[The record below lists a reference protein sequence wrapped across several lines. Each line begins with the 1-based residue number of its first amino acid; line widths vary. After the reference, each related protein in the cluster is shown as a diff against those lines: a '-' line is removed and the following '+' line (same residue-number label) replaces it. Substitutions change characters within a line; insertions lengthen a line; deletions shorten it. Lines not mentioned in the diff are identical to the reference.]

1 MPHDIRVISARE
13 FLRADVQGQPDLAA
27 SRQILEE
34 LAAAGGADPGR
45 DILLDVRDTGAPVL
59 TSVDLFEL
67 VQVFRKLGLGV
78 LNRIAI
84 LRRVKDEFDRARFF
98 EMLATDRGL
107 NVAVFEDFEPAFTWL
122 HGSGEPARPVSPEE

>member
-13 FLRADVQGQPDLAA
+13 FLRADVQGQPDLAT

-107 NVAVFEDFEPAFTWL
+107 NVAVFEEFEPAFTWL
-122 HGSGEPARPVSPEE
+122 HGGGEPV

>member
-1 MPHDIRVISARE
+1 MSHDIRVISGRE
-13 FLRADVQGQPDLAA
+13 FLRADVRGQPDLAT

-34 LAAAGGADPGR
+34 LAAAGGADPRR
-45 DILLDVRDTGAPVL
+45 DIMLDIRDTGDPVL

-107 NVAVFEDFEPAFTWL
+107 NVAVFEEFEPAFTWL
-122 HGSGEPARPVSPEE
+122 NGPGEPV

>member
-1 MPHDIRVISARE
+1 MPHDIRVISAKE
-13 FLRADVQGQPDLAA
+13 FLRADVRGEPDLAT
-27 SRQILEE
+27 SKRILEE

-45 DILLDVRDTGAPVL
+45 DILLDVRQTGAPVL

-84 LRRVKDEFDRARFF
+84 LRLVKDEFDRARFF

-107 NVAVFEDFEPAFTWL
+107 NVTVFDDFESACEWL
-122 HGSGEPARPVSPEE
+122 HGEGQPAVPAPPEE